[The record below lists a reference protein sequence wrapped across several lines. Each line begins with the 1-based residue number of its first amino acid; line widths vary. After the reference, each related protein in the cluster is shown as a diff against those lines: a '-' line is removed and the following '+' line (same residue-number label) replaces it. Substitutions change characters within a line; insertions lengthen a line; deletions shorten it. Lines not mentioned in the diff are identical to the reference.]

1 MEQEQR
7 GTLNPLPDDVY
18 KQLNANQLHALKLAN
33 KYGWNLEFVRRSLNI
48 DPTFVVCYGKN
59 QRHAILGEDGS
70 LNLES
75 GIKIRKESPV

>member
-7 GTLNPLPDDVY
+7 GKLNPLPDDVY
-18 KQLNANQLHALKLAN
+18 EQLNADQLLGLKLAN

-59 QRHAILGEDGS
+59 QRHAILDEDGS
-70 LNLES
+70 LNLKT
-75 GIKIRKESPV
+75 GIKIRKESLA